1 MKLSL
6 TRKGMISIFTVFM
19 LSVLCFIPVQA
30 LTLDGNDAEA
40 SQWTHEKIVS
50 FLNDFDP
57 YDESLIKNSFVTEI
71 ERQHFNLDEIDQ
83 VDIHDMFLTLDGEE
97 LIDLS
102 SYYENDNQN
111 IPEDRSPVYVATTV
125 FKLTETETY
134 SKELYIFNVQWNR
147 YTGGRDPGENYFFIV
162 EKRASD
168 TNSPLNYSMTELDLN
183 PLYKISHLY
192 IDEYDTVW
200 FDGYNFLSR
209 YASFPRTVSL
219 FSDGSLIEWSDLIA
233 SSNLMASDVDLNTS
247 LRFGLE
253 GLYLW
258 AWPAQSAENDWA
270 TSHVLDDGIVFK
282 YDPLK
287 NNKGVEEV
295 TRSGEKAKYYGLH
308 SWWTYES
315 RPPHNLLIT
324 ENDQIYYAT
333 HHKGYMH
340 LNSDVFTPYTLK
352 EDMSQN
358 SIGQIRGT
366 YSKENLHLVNY
377 EGKELNV
384 YSLDN
389 AYVVIAESLQDF
401 GYTMYYDPEA
411 RITLLDSQYD
421 DGEKLSLPSI
431 NDSGNIYTSDIRLFF
446 DDKELEAY
454 NIGGAS
460 LVKLTDLD
468 LSSDEYKLTYIS
480 SGQRRHPEKTI
491 SGQINFDVSPNQGL
505 AHVKGQ
511 VILYGSNHTSPFYGS
526 SEIDFTGRRI
536 DDLTPIR
543 TTSMEY
549 NADSQELTFTFSEAA
564 MKDLPEYKGYFIG
577 YQLDDLTMDTS
588 TYLSSTLQNKG
599 SLVYLP
605 SFQKDYSS
613 IDLHVPSKVS
623 LQGQFI
629 FDDSIY
635 ALDHTAPRKVV
646 FEIMKCDNAYMQED
660 KTVSFTGKQSD
671 KSIPFNIELDRNGV
685 YEITYTVYTY
695 YKNPGDSSVYEMNAI
710 KSQDRQSRWVSIKSL
725 LNQEGD
731 KTIYLDDIEIAY
743 RDNEYVGTAYKT
755 DISLS
760 MDGYKPPALNVN
772 GYMLIPIQSLQY
784 LGFEVKPS
792 TEGNGLELLP
802 SDLDPS
808 QVMINPFTLP
818 DDYASLS
825 VGDYMPVDAS
835 MSPFML
841 SYKDSVIPVFKM
853 QDRLVINADGLEQLG
868 FQLHFDET
876 TRTISITRPRT
887 LD

>member
-1 MKLSL
+1 M
-6 TRKGMISIFTVFM
+6 
-19 LSVLCFIPVQA
+19 
-30 LTLDGNDAEA
+30 
-40 SQWTHEKIVS
+40 
-50 FLNDFDP
+50 
-57 YDESLIKNSFVTEI
+57 
-71 ERQHFNLDEIDQ
+71 
-83 VDIHDMFLTLDGEE
+83 
-97 LIDLS
+97 
-102 SYYENDNQN
+102 
-111 IPEDRSPVYVATTV
+111 
-125 FKLTETETY
+125 
-134 SKELYIFNVQWNR
+134 
-147 YTGGRDPGENYFFIV
+147 
-162 EKRASD
+162 
-168 TNSPLNYSMTELDLN
+168 
-183 PLYKISHLY
+183 
-192 IDEYDTVW
+192 
-200 FDGYNFLSR
+200 
-209 YASFPRTVSL
+209 
-219 FSDGSLIEWSDLIA
+219 
-233 SSNLMASDVDLNTS
+233 
-247 LRFGLE
+247 
-253 GLYLW
+253 
-258 AWPAQSAENDWA
+258 
-270 TSHVLDDGIVFK
+270 
-282 YDPLK
+282 
-287 NNKGVEEV
+287 

-340 LNSDVFTPYTLK
+340 LNSDVFIPYTLK

-358 SIGQIRGT
+358 SIGQIRST

-411 RITLLDSQYD
+411 RITLLDAQYD
-421 DGEKLSLPSI
+421 DGEKLSLPRI
-431 NDSGNIYTSDIRLFF
+431 NDSGNIYKSDIRLLL
-446 DDKELEAY
+446 DDKELKGY

-460 LVKLTDLD
+460 LVKLMDLD

-511 VILYGSNHTSPFYGS
+511 VILYGSNNTSPFYGS

-549 NADSQELTFTFSEAA
+549 KADSQELTFTFSEAA
-564 MKDLPEYKGYFIG
+564 MNDLPEYKGYFIG

-613 IDLHVPSKVS
+613 VDLIVPSKVS

-629 FDDSIY
+629 FEDSIY

-710 KSQDRQSRWVSIKSL
+710 KSQDKQSRWVSIKSL

-772 GYMLIPIQSLQY
+772 GYMLTPIQSLQY

-835 MSPFML
+835 MSPFIL
-841 SYKDSVIPVFKM
+841 SYK
-853 QDRLVINADGLEQLG
+853 
-868 FQLHFDET
+868 
-876 TRTISITRPRT
+876 T
-887 LD
+887 LSSLFSKCKTDW